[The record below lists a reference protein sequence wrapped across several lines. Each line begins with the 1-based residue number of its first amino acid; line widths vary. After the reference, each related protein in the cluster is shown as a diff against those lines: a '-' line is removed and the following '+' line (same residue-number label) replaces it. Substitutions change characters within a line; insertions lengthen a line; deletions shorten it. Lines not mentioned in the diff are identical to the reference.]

1 MNISIVHQSF
11 KCIRGEF
18 SVGVGTSA
26 GWGVDIG
33 VGAGN
38 GSADGITFGIY
49 YGYDMGSS
57 DGLFDGFSVGKH
69 MGEYIDGSLEYN
81 MDLYLIYL
89 RLGWYVNYGDI
100 ISVGNL
106 VDTLLVG

>member
-1 MNISIVHQSF
+1 MNISIVDQWF
-11 KCIRGEF
+11 KYVKSGV
-18 SVGVGTSA
+18 SMGVGISA

-57 DGLFDGFSVGKH
+57 DVLFDGFSVGKH
-69 MGEYIDGSLEYN
+69 MGEYIDKSLE
-81 MDLYLIYL
+81 
-89 RLGWYVNYGDI
+89 
-100 ISVGNL
+100 
-106 VDTLLVG
+106 